1 VTIRNLEGFFAPGSI
16 AVVGPC
22 RHPGLLTCK
31 LVDCLQEIEAGHQVT
46 LVGIDEDVP
55 FHGKK
60 VGRLEDLQ
68 AMPDL
73 AVYLA
78 KADAAPEAIAR
89 LGAGGTKAVLIP
101 SPGYETWPA
110 PLMQAC
116 REAAQ
121 ETNLRLIGPGT
132 LGLAV
137 PSSRLNALLSAEP
150 PEKGEIAFFSRS
162 GAVLN
167 ATLSWAKAHSTGFS
181 AVVSLGARMDVDVGD
196 LIDYFAQDY
205 HTRAIVLHLEGIA
218 VPRKFISAAR
228 AAARSKPVIVIRSGK
243 SRDTGGTGRT
253 HAGRLA
259 RTDLVYETVF
269 RRTGLLRVHDL
280 DEMFEALETLSHVRV
295 PRCRKLAVLANG
307 RSLASLAV
315 DRLTDLGAEFAN
327 LGPDTRTALDG
338 IIRAY
343 ADLDDTPAA
352 HGSVILKESV
362 TPEDITGAITSVL
375 KDPEVDGAI
384 VLQAASAFQPLAAI
398 AKAVIDAGVADRRR
412 PGRRKALVAG
422 LIGGDG
428 AVRAA
433 LSDAK
438 IPNYSSPAEAA
449 RSLMHLAHD
458 AQAREFLMAV
468 PPSLPSSFSPD
479 TQTARSIVDGALA
492 QDRTWLS
499 PPEVVAVL
507 KAYDLP
513 IMATEMAETP
523 AQAAEKSRPFFK
535 NTEHC
540 VAKLISPDLPF
551 KSRIDGVRLGLESPE
566 AVKHA
571 AEELIAGTRRDY
583 PDATIAGVSIHPML
597 EDRHG
602 LELYMGLA
610 ETPEFGPVLVFGHG
624 GTSIE
629 ESVDIALELPP
640 LDLNLAE
647 AMINRTRI
655 ARLLDGGPAR
665 PALDR
670 AALGEALVKLS
681 QITIDIPEIQELDI
695 NPIVSLPAGLIALDA
710 RMTLCH
716 PEKRPGRTGLSRLA
730 IMPYPQEW
738 EQTLTLKGDRNVFV
752 RPVRPEDED
761 LFKTFFEA
769 VTPEDLRLRFFAP
782 VRDFSHRFLSRLTQ
796 LDYARAIAFAAIDPD
811 NDSLLGVVRLHA
823 DPDHQTG
830 EYAVMV
836 RSDLKGLGLG
846 WALMKLIIRYARADG
861 IQVIKG
867 EVLKENTSMI
877 SMCQAL
883 GFSIGRSPDD
893 PGIALVTLPVGE
905 MPEDASSIF

>member
-1 VTIRNLEGFFAPGSI
+1 MTIRNLEGFFAPRSI
-16 AVVGPC
+16 AIFGPC
-22 RHPGLLTCK
+22 RHPGVLTSK
-31 LVDCLQEIEAGHQVT
+31 LIACLQDIETGHPVT

-60 VGRLEDLQ
+60 VQRPEDLSE
-68 AMPDL
+68 MPDL
-73 AVYLA
+73 AIYLA
-78 KADAAPEAIAR
+78 KAEALPEVIEK

-101 SPGYETWPA
+101 SPGYEIWPEE
-110 PLMQAC
+110 LLQAC

-121 ETNLRLIGPGT
+121 ATNLRLIGPGS

-137 PSSRLNALLSAEP
+137 PSSGLNALLSAEP
-150 PEKGEIAFFSRS
+150 PQKGEVAFFSRS

-167 ATLSWAKAHSTGFS
+167 ATLSWARTHSTGFS
-181 AVVSLGARMDVDVGD
+181 AVVSLGARMDADVGD

-205 HTRAIVLHLEGIA
+205 RTRSIVLHLEGIA
-218 VPRKFISAAR
+218 VPRKFLSAAR
-228 AAARSKPVIVIRSGK
+228 AAARTKPVIVLRSGK

-259 RTDLVYETVF
+259 RTDQVYETVF
-269 RRTGLLRVHDL
+269 RRAGLLRVHDL
-280 DEMFEALETLSHVRV
+280 DEMFEALETLSHIRV
-295 PRCRKLAVLANG
+295 PRCNKLAVIANG

-315 DRLTDLGAEFAN
+315 DRLIDLGGAFSELSAE
-327 LGPDTRTALDG
+327 TRETLAG
-338 IIRAY
+338 ISRTY
-343 ADLDDTPAA
+343 PDLDVTPAA
-352 HGSVILKESV
+352 HGSVILKENV
-362 TPEDITGAITSVL
+362 TLEEITGAITTVL
-375 KDPEVDGAI
+375 KDPDVDGAV
-384 VLQAASAFQPLAAI
+384 VLQAASAFQPLPAI
-398 AKAVIDAGVADRRR
+398 AKAICDAAAIDRRR
-412 PGRRKALVAG
+412 TGRRKALVAG

-428 AVRAA
+428 TMRAE
-433 LSDAK
+433 LSEAR

-449 RSLMHLAHD
+449 RSLMHLSHD
-458 AQAREFLMAV
+458 AQAREFLMAA

-479 TQTARSIVDGALA
+479 VARARDLVETALKEG
-492 QDRTWLS
+492 RTWLS

-507 KAYDLP
+507 EAYDLP
-513 IMATEMAETP
+513 IMATVMAATP
-523 AQAAEKSRPFFK
+523 EEAAEKSRPLFQ
-535 NTEHC
+535 TTARC

-566 AVKHA
+566 AVRHA
-571 AEELIAGTRRDY
+571 AAELIDKTRRDY
-583 PDATIAGVSIHPML
+583 PDARIAGISLHPML

-624 GTSIE
+624 GTAIE
-629 ESVDIALELPP
+629 ESEDVALELPP
-640 LDLNLAE
+640 LDLNLAH
-647 AMINRTRI
+647 AQIGRTRI
-655 ARLLDGGPAR
+655 TRLLDGGPAR

-670 AALGEALVKLS
+670 AALAEALVKLS

-695 NPIVSLPAGLIALDA
+695 NPLVSLPTGLIALDA

-716 PEKRPGRTGLSRLA
+716 PEKRPGRTGGSRLVIA
-730 IMPYPQEW
+730 PYPQEW
-738 EQTLTLKGDRNVFV
+738 ERTLTLKGEREIFV

-761 LFKTFFEA
+761 LFKAFFEQ

-796 LDYARAIAFAAIDPD
+796 LDYARAIAFAAIEPADG
-811 NDSLLGVVRLHA
+811 SLLGVVRLHA

-836 RSDLKGLGLG
+836 RSDLKGQGLG
-846 WALMKLIIRYARADG
+846 WALMKLIIEYARADG
-861 IQVIKG
+861 IEVIKG

-877 SMCQAL
+877 AMCQAL
-883 GFSIGRSPDD
+883 GFTVGTSPDD
-893 PGIALVTLPVGE
+893 PGIALVTLPVKDV
-905 MPEDASSIF
+905 PEED

>member
-1 VTIRNLEGFFAPGSI
+1 MTIRNLEGFFAPRSI
-16 AVVGPC
+16 AVIGPC
-22 RHPGLLTCK
+22 RHPGVLTHK
-31 LVDCLQEIEAGHQVT
+31 LIACLQDIEAGHPVT

-60 VGRLEDLQ
+60 AARLDDLQ

-73 AVYLA
+73 AIYLA
-78 KADAAPEAIAR
+78 SAEAAPETIAR

-101 SPGYETWPA
+101 SPGFETWPDA
-110 PLMQAC
+110 LLQAC
-116 REAAQ
+116 RDAAQ
-121 ETNLRLIGPGT
+121 ATNLRLIGPGT

-137 PSSRLNALLSAEP
+137 PASRLNALLSAEL
-150 PEKGEIAFFSRS
+150 PEKGEVAFFSRS

-167 ATLSWAKAHSTGFS
+167 ATLSWAKAHRTGFS

-243 SRDTGGTGRT
+243 SRDSGGSGRT

-280 DEMFEALETLSHVRV
+280 DEMFEALETLSHIRV
-295 PRCRKLAVLANG
+295 PQCRKLAVLANG

-315 DRLTDLGAEFAN
+315 DRLMDLGADFAT
-327 LGPDTRTALDG
+327 LGAETRTALDSHS
-338 IIRAY
+338 RAY
-343 ADLDDTPAA
+343 ADLDATPAA
-352 HGSVILKESV
+352 GGSVILKESV
-362 TPEDITGAITSVL
+362 TPEDITSAITTLL

-384 VLQAASAFQPLAAI
+384 VLQAASAFQPLPAI
-398 AKAVIDAGVADRRR
+398 ANAVIDAGLADRRR
-412 PGRRKALVAG
+412 TGRRKALVAG

-428 AVRAA
+428 TVRAA

-438 IPNYSSPAEAA
+438 IPNYASPAEAA

-479 TQTARSIVDGALA
+479 AATARSIVEAALA
-492 QDRTWLS
+492 EDRTWLS
-499 PPEVVAVL
+499 PAEVVAVL

-513 IMATEMAETP
+513 VMATAMAETP
-523 AQAAEKSRPFFK
+523 EDAAELSRPYFEDAK
-535 NTEHC
+535 HC
-540 VAKLISPDLPF
+540 VTKLISPDLPF
-551 KSRIDGVRLGLESPE
+551 KSRIDGVRLGLQDPE
-566 AVKHA
+566 AVRHA
-571 AEELIAGTRRDY
+571 AEELIAKTRRDY
-583 PDATIAGVSIHPML
+583 PEARIAGISVHPML

-647 AMINRTRI
+647 AMIGRTRI

-665 PALDR
+665 PALDKP
-670 AALGEALVKLS
+670 ALAEALVKLS
-681 QITIDIPEIQELDI
+681 QITIDLPEIQELDI
-695 NPIVSLPAGLIALDA
+695 NPIVSLPSGLIALDA
-710 RMTLCH
+710 RMTLCR
-716 PEKRPGRTGLSRLA
+716 PERRPGRTGSSRLA
-730 IMPYPQEW
+730 IAPYPQEW
-738 EQTLTLKGDRNVFV
+738 EQTLALKGGREVFV

-782 VRDFSHRFLSRLTQ
+782 VRDFSHRFLARLTQ
-796 LDYARAIAFAAIDPD
+796 LDYARAIAFTAIDPETG
-811 NDSLLGVVRLHA
+811 SLLGVVRLHA

-861 IQVIKG
+861 IAEIKG

-883 GFSIGRSPDD
+883 GFTVGTSPDD
-893 PGIALVTLPVGE
+893 PGVALVTLKVTDL
-905 MPEDASSIF
+905 PEEV

>member
-1 VTIRNLEGFFAPGSI
+1 MTIRNLEGFFAPDSI
-16 AVVGPC
+16 AVIGPC
-22 RHPGLLTCK
+22 RHPGVLTQK
-31 LVDCLQEIEAGHQVT
+31 LIACLQEIETGHPVT
-46 LVGIDEDVP
+46 LVGIDEDIP

-60 VGRLEDLQ
+60 AGWLEDLP

-73 AVYLA
+73 AIYLA
-78 KADAAPEAIAR
+78 SAEAAPDTIAR

-101 SPGYETWPA
+101 SPGYETWPDA
-110 PLMQAC
+110 LLQAC

-121 ETNLRLIGPGT
+121 VTNLRLIGPGT

-137 PSSRLNALLSAEP
+137 PASRLNALLSAEA
-150 PEKGEIAFFSRS
+150 PEKGDVAFFSRS

-167 ATLSWAKAHSTGFS
+167 ATLSWAKTHRTGFS

-205 HTRAIVLHLEGIA
+205 RTRAIVLHLEGIA

-228 AAARSKPVIVIRSGK
+228 AAARGKPVIVIRSGK
-243 SRDTGGTGRT
+243 SRDSGGTGRT

-280 DEMFEALETLSHVRV
+280 DEMFEALETLSHIRV

-315 DRLTDLGAEFAN
+315 DRLTDLGADFAN
-327 LGPDTRTALDG
+327 LEADTRAALDG
-338 IIRAY
+338 ISRPY
-343 ADLDDTPAA
+343 ADLEATPAA
-352 HGSVILKESV
+352 GGSVILKENVS
-362 TPEDITGAITSVL
+362 PDDITGAITTLL
-375 KDPEVDGAI
+375 KDPQVDGAI
-384 VLQAASAFQPLAAI
+384 VLQAASAFQPLPAI
-398 AKAVIDAGVADRRR
+398 AKAVIDAGATDRRR
-412 PGRRKALVAG
+412 TGRRKALVAG
-422 LIGGDG
+422 LIGGGGD
-428 AVRAA
+428 VRAA
-433 LSDAK
+433 LSDAR
-438 IPNYSSPAEAA
+438 IPNYASPAEAA

-479 TQTARSIVDGALA
+479 TAAARAIVEAALA
-492 QDRTWLS
+492 DDRTWLS

-507 KAYDLP
+507 RAYDLP
-513 IMATEMAETP
+513 VMATEMAATP
-523 AQAAEKSRPFFK
+523 AEAAEVSRPFFR
-535 NTEHC
+535 EADHC

-566 AVKHA
+566 AVEHA
-571 AEELIAGTRRDY
+571 AGELIAKTRRDY
-583 PDATIAGVSIHPML
+583 PEARIAGISIHPML

-610 ETPEFGPVLVFGHG
+610 ETREFGPVLVFGHG

-647 AMINRTRI
+647 AMVNRTRI

-681 QITIDIPEIQELDI
+681 QITIDLPEIQELDI
-695 NPIVSLPAGLIALDA
+695 NPIVSLPTGLIALDA
-710 RMTLCH
+710 RMTLCQ
-716 PEKRPGRTGLSRLA
+716 PEKRPGRTGTSRLA
-730 IMPYPQEW
+730 IAPYPQEW
-738 EQTLTLKGDRNVFV
+738 EQTLVLKEGREVFV

-782 VRDFSHRFLSRLTQ
+782 VRDFSHRFLARLTQ
-796 LDYARAIAFAAIDPD
+796 LDYARAIAFTAIDPD
-811 NDSLLGVVRLHA
+811 DGSLLGVVRLHA

-861 IQVIKG
+861 IAVIKG

-883 GFSIGRSPDD
+883 GFTVGTSPDD
-893 PGIALVTLPVGE
+893 PGIALVTLPVADLPDE
-905 MPEDASSIF
+905 V

>member
-1 VTIRNLEGFFAPGSI
+1 VTIRNLEGFFAPESI
-16 AVVGPC
+16 AVFGPC
-22 RHPGLLTCK
+22 RHPGVLTQQ
-31 LVDCLQEIEAGHQVT
+31 LIACLKEIEASHPVT

-55 FHGKK
+55 FRGSK
-60 VGRLEDLQ
+60 VDRLEELK

-73 AVYLA
+73 AIYLA
-78 KADAAPEAIAR
+78 RAEDAPGTIAR

-101 SPGYETWPA
+101 SPGFEIWPA
-110 PLMQAC
+110 PLLQAC
-116 REAAQ
+116 REAAR

-137 PSSRLNALLSAEP
+137 PASRLNALLSAEI
-150 PEKGEIAFFSRS
+150 PEKGEVAFFSRS

-167 ATLSWAKAHSTGFS
+167 STLSWAKAHRTGFS

-205 HTRAIVLHLEGIA
+205 RTRAIVLHLEGIA
-218 VPRKFISAAR
+218 VPQKFISAAR

-243 SRDTGGTGRT
+243 SRDTGGSGRT

-280 DEMFEALETLSHVRV
+280 DEMFEALETLSHIRV
-295 PRCRKLAVLANG
+295 PHCRKLAVIANG

-315 DRLTDLGAEFAN
+315 DRLMDLGADFAD
-327 LGPDTRTALDG
+327 LGPETRSSLDG
-338 IIRAY
+338 ISRAY
-343 ADLDDTPAA
+343 TDLDATPAA
-352 HGSVILKESV
+352 NGSVILKESV
-362 TPEDITGAITSVL
+362 TPEEITGAITSVL

-384 VLQAASAFQPLAAI
+384 VLQAASAFQPLPAI

-412 PGRRKALVAG
+412 SGRRKALVAG

-428 AVRAA
+428 TVRAE
-433 LSDAK
+433 LSEAK
-438 IPNYSSPAEAA
+438 IPNYASPAEAA

-479 TQTARSIVDGALA
+479 TATARGIVDAALA
-492 QDRTWLS
+492 EDRTWLS

-513 IMATEMAETP
+513 VMATEMAKSPNE
-523 AQAAEKSRPFFK
+523 AADLSKPFFE
-535 NTEHC
+535 TAEHC

-551 KSRIDGVRLGLESPE
+551 KSRIDGVRLGLQDPA

-571 AEELIAGTRRDY
+571 AEDLVAKTKRDFPDARIAG
-583 PDATIAGVSIHPML
+583 ISIHPML

-640 LDLNLAE
+640 LDLNLAQ

-670 AALGEALVKLS
+670 AALGAALVKLS

-695 NPIVSLPAGLIALDA
+695 NPIVSLPSGLIALDA
-710 RMTLCH
+710 RMTLCR
-716 PEKRPGRTGLSRLA
+716 PEKRPGRTGSSRLA
-730 IMPYPQEW
+730 IAPYPQEW
-738 EQTLTLKGDRNVFV
+738 EQTLVLKGGREVFV

-782 VRDFSHRFLSRLTQ
+782 VRDFSHRFLARLTQ
-796 LDYARAIAFAAIDPD
+796 LDYARAIAFTAIDPE
-811 NDSLLGVVRLHA
+811 NGSLLGVVRLHA

-861 IQVIKG
+861 IDVIKG

-883 GFSIGRSPDD
+883 GFTVGTSPDD
-893 PGIALVTLPVGE
+893 PGIALVTLPVKE
-905 MPEDASSIF
+905 LPEEV

>member
-16 AVVGPC
+16 AVIGPC
-22 RHPGLLTCK
+22 RHPGVLTHK
-31 LVDCLQEIEAGHQVT
+31 LIACLQDIEAGHPVT

-55 FHGKK
+55 FQGTKAA
-60 VGRLEDLQ
+60 RLEDLRS
-68 AMPDL
+68 MPDL
-73 AVYLA
+73 AIYLA
-78 KADAAPEAIAR
+78 SAEAAPEAIAR

-101 SPGYETWPA
+101 SPGFETWPD
-110 PLMQAC
+110 PLLQAC
-116 REAAQ
+116 REAAKA
-121 ETNLRLIGPGT
+121 TNLRLIGPGT

-137 PSSRLNALLSAEP
+137 PASRLNALLSAEP
-150 PEKGEIAFFSRS
+150 PEKGEVAFFSRS

-167 ATLSWAKAHSTGFS
+167 ATLSWAKAHRTGFS

-280 DEMFEALETLSHVRV
+280 DEMFEALETLSHIRV
-295 PRCRKLAVLANG
+295 PQCRKLAVLANG

-315 DRLTDLGAEFAN
+315 DRLMDLGADFAT
-327 LGPDTRTALDG
+327 LGAETRAALSDLS
-338 IIRAY
+338 RSY
-343 ADLDDTPAA
+343 ADLDATPAA
-352 HGSVILKESV
+352 EGSVILKESV
-362 TPEDITGAITSVL
+362 VPEDITGAITTVL
-375 KDPEVDGAI
+375 KDPQVDGAI
-384 VLQAASAFQPLAAI
+384 VLQAASAFQSLPAI
-398 AKAVIDAGVADRRR
+398 AKAVIDAGAADRRR
-412 PGRRKALVAG
+412 TGRRKALVAG

-438 IPNYSSPAEAA
+438 IPNYTSPAEAA

-468 PPSLPSSFSPD
+468 PPSLPSSFSP
-479 TQTARSIVDGALA
+479 QTATARAVVEAALEV
-492 QDRTWLS
+492 DRTWLN
-499 PPEVVAVL
+499 PKEVVTVL
-507 KAYDLP
+507 RAYDLP
-513 IMATEMAETP
+513 VMATEMAETP
-523 AQAAEKSRPFFK
+523 AEAAELSRPFFEAAK
-535 NTEHC
+535 HC

-551 KSRIDGVRLGLESPE
+551 KSHIDGVRLGLQDPE
-566 AVKHA
+566 AVRHA
-571 AEELIAGTRRDY
+571 AEELIAKTKRDY
-583 PDATIAGVSIHPML
+583 PGARIAGISIHPML

-647 AMINRTRI
+647 AMIGRTRI

-670 AALGEALVKLS
+670 SALAEALVKLS

-695 NPIVSLPAGLIALDA
+695 NPLVSLPSGLIALDA
-710 RMTLCH
+710 RMTLCQ
-716 PEKRPGRTGLSRLA
+716 PEKRPGRTGSSRLA
-730 IMPYPQEW
+730 IAPYPQEW
-738 EQTLTLKGDRNVFV
+738 EQTLTLKGDRKVFV

-761 LFKTFFEA
+761 LFKAFFEA

-796 LDYARAIAFAAIDPD
+796 LDYARAIAFTAIDPD
-811 NDSLLGVVRLHA
+811 TGSLLGVVRLHA
-823 DPDHQTG
+823 GPAHQTG

-836 RSDLKGLGLG
+836 RSDLKGFGLG

-861 IQVIKG
+861 IEVIKG

-883 GFSIGRSPDD
+883 GFTVGTSPDD
-893 PGIALVTLPVGE
+893 PGIALVTLRVTDL
-905 MPEDASSIF
+905 PEEV